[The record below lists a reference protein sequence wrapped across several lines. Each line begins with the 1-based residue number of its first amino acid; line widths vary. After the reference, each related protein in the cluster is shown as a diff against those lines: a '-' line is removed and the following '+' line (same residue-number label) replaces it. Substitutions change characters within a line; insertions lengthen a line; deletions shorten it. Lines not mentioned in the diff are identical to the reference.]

1 MTGAVRGAGVYLA
14 GSISRSGGGVRG
26 ASRSFLKIGAF
37 TRGDNP
43 PGESAFRLSMKV
55 NRRGSGREKGST

>member
-14 GSISRSGGGVRG
+14 GSITRSGGGVRG

-43 PGESAFRLSMKV
+43 LVKALFV
-55 NRRGSGREKGST
+55 